1 MGRHLGC
8 IYAHKL
14 NCHSAGKDGT
24 KLASKLP
31 ARVQLGECECCTQNR
46 MSQ

>member
-14 NCHSAGKDGT
+14 NCHSAGKDHT

-31 ARVQLGECECCTQNR
+31 ARVQWESVNAVLRIE
-46 MSQ
+46 